1 MYKEGCLAA
10 SLDSTHKVSTV
21 PIDNKIV
28 VEYPLGGKIAP
39 GWEPQTDI

>member
-1 MYKEGCLAA
+1 MYTEGCLAA

-21 PIDNKIV
+21 PTVIAKLV

-39 GWEPQTDI
+39 G